1 MNKDIFVWK
10 MKQMV
15 GDVKAEWADL
25 TDDDLAGVTNRD
37 QLEGKIQEKY
47 GHAKEEVSNKID
59 AFEKK
64 YM

>member
-1 MNKDIFVWK
+1 